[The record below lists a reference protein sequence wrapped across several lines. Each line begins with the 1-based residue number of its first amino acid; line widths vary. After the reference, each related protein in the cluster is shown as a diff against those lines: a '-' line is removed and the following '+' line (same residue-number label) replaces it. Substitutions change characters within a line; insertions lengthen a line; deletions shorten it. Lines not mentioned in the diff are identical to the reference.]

1 MPLYS
6 EELIEEVRSR
16 SDIVAV
22 IGARIKLTRKGA
34 NYFACCPFHNE
45 NTPSFS
51 VSPNKQMYYC
61 FGCGA
66 GGNVIT
72 FLMNYDN
79 VSFQDA
85 MTELA
90 GRAGIT
96 LPEREMSEDEKK
108 QERTRQRYFSLN
120 GEAAK
125 YYYYQLRDPAGKAG
139 LDYFTR
145 RGLSE
150 ETLRRFGLGYA
161 GANADGLVR
170 YLRKKGYG
178 DEELKALSLARFYED
193 GGAKDFFRERVMF
206 PIMDRS
212 NRVIG
217 FGGRI
222 LSGARRADGREL
234 PKYLN
239 STETPVFDKSRN
251 LYGLNLARASRRPY
265 FLLCEG
271 YMDVIALHQAGFDC
285 AVATLGTALTG
296 GHAQL
301 FRRLGKPVILCYDS
315 DAAGVNAAMR
325 GIPILRSAG
334 IECRRLDMRP
344 YKDPDEY
351 IVHEGAEAFEK
362 RIEGAQNAFLFQS
375 DVWRSQYKLE
385 DPAGRT
391 AFQRKLAEE
400 LTVFTEALERENY
413 IEAVCKRH
421 KIPEEH
427 LKGLVNAVGNRRYTE
442 EITEPDPETLMQ
454 GAAPR
459 GTKGPAGL
467 LAAAQ
472 MLLAWAALSPAEPE
486 RIRTL
491 LREEDMPEVQEEN
504 VPAGIYRTLYR
515 VILEEKEKKKTLQPA
530 ALVSRFVEDEAA
542 SKLAATVF
550 TRTLSEDLSFAE
562 RSRILSEN
570 LQRLRK
576 ESLRNALREGGDP
589 SRAGKLVKEMAAIGK
604 LEIKESEI

>member
-1 MPLYS
+1 MPLYP

-51 VSPNKQMYYC
+51 VSPGKQMYYC

-79 VSFQDA
+79 ISFQDA
-85 MTELA
+85 MQELA
-90 GRAGIT
+90 SRAGIT
-96 LPEREMSEDEKK
+96 LPEREMTEDEER
-108 QERTRQRYFSLN
+108 QERARSRYFSIN

-125 YYYYQLRDPAGKAG
+125 YYYYLLRDGAGKAG
-139 LDYFTR
+139 MDYFTR
-145 RGLSE
+145 RGLSA
-150 ETLRRFGLGYA
+150 ETLHRFGLGYA
-161 GANADGLVR
+161 SPHYDGLYR
-170 YLRKKGYG
+170 YLKKKGYS
-178 DEELKALSLARFYED
+178 DEELRTLSLARFSEEK
-193 GGAKDFFRERVMF
+193 GARDFFYNRVMF

-212 NRVIG
+212 GRVIG
-217 FGGRI
+217 FGGRV
-222 LSGARRADGREL
+222 LGNGE

-239 STETPVFDKSRN
+239 SPETPIFDKGRN
-251 LYGLNLARASRRPY
+251 LYGLNLARSSRRPY

-271 YMDVIALHQAGFDC
+271 YMDVIAMHQAGFDC
-285 AVATLGTALTG
+285 AVATLGTALTS

-301 FRRLGKPVILCYDS
+301 FRRLGKPVILAYDS
-315 DAAGVNAAMR
+315 DGAGQTAAMR
-325 GIPILRSAG
+325 AIPMLRSAG
-334 IECRRLDMRP
+334 IECKRLHLKP
-344 YKDPDEY
+344 YKDPDEFL
-351 IVHEGAEAFEK
+351 VHEGAEAFEK
-362 RIEGAQNAFLFQS
+362 RIGEAQNAFLFQS
-375 DVWRSQYKLE
+375 DVWREQYDLE

-391 AFQRKLAEE
+391 AFHRKIAEE

-421 KIPEEH
+421 GIPQEH
-427 LKGLVNAVGNRRYTE
+427 LKGLINAVGNRRYNE
-442 EITEPDPETLMQ
+442 EIADPDPEILMQ

-459 GTKGPAGL
+459 GTHEKKAGIL
-467 LAAAQ
+467 SAAQ
-472 MLLAWAALSPAEPE
+472 ILLAWAALSPADPA
-486 RIRTL
+486 RVKAL
-491 LREEDMPEVQEEN
+491 LREEDMPEES
-504 VPAGIYRTLYR
+504 YRKLWR
-515 VILEEKEKKKTLQPA
+515 AILEEKEKKPAVQPA
-530 ALVSRFVEDEAA
+530 ALVSRFVEEEEV

-550 TRTLSEDLSFAE
+550 TRTLSDDLSSAE

-576 ESLRNALREGGDP
+576 DALKNALRESGDP
-589 SRAGKLVKEMAAIGK
+589 ALAARLVKEMATIGK
-604 LEIKESEI
+604 LVIQETEV